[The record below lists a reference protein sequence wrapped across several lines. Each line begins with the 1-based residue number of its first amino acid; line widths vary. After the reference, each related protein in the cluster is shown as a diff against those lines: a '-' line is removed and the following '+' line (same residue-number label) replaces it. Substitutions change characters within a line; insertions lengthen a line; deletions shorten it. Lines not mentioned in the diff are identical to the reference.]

1 MDEPPPVRPAWLLAV
16 AAVAVGQ
23 LGLALPLFG
32 PDPWA
37 AVADSRP
44 LVGGRHPLHLY
55 HGSLGATA
63 FRERWAA
70 TSYDPQFQAGY
81 PKTPVFDAG
90 SRPAELFLLFA
101 GQPRDAIVVPDA
113 MRGRAF
119 QPDGGSPA
127 HVPGYP

>member
-23 LGLALPLFG
+23 LGLALHLFG
-32 PDPWA
+32 PAPWA
-37 AVADSRP
+37 AVADARP

-90 SRPAELFLLFA
+90 SRPAELFLSFA
-101 GQPRDAIVVPDA
+101 GGGLHPAAYKRGLLAVCLLVPVDRKSVV
-113 MRGRAF
+113 
-119 QPDGGSPA
+119 
-127 HVPGYP
+127 